1 MKDESGRQSWNRR
14 RPPDCLQA
22 VRVGCAGW
30 SIPRDAAR
38 DFATEGTHL
47 ERYAQVL
54 NCCEINSSFYRSHRN
69 TTWQRWRDSVP
80 TEFRFSVKMPRTI
93 THECALRH
101 AAAEVS
107 GFFSA
112 IEALRPKLG
121 AVLIQLPP
129 SLEFSAGLV
138 RAFFK
143 SVPRLHG
150 VRLVCEPRHAS
161 WFTGTAD
168 ALLESLDVSRAAT
181 DPSSFESATR
191 PGGRCSF
198 NYFRW
203 HGSPRMYYSSY
214 SDAQLQ
220 SLAASVQSARRTD
233 TWCIFDNTALYA
245 AWDNAVS
252 LMSRNKAG

>member
-1 MKDESGRQSWNRR
+1 MATLAKIRVGIAGWANPPSHKARR
-14 RPPDCLQA
+14 RTQQ
-22 VRVGCAGW
+22 
-30 SIPRDAAR
+30 S
-38 DFATEGTHL
+38 HL
-47 ERYAQVL
+47 AYYAEHFS
-54 NCCEINSSFYRSHRN
+54 CIEINSSFYRPHRKS
-69 TTWQRWRDSVP
+69 TYQAWKIATP
-80 TEFRFSVKMPRTI
+80 AAFRFSVKMPRTI